1 MPILACLALVL
12 PVTEALSRIDCT
24 SFTLT
29 PSEDRMVAMYCTR
42 SAVISNQIVFGHPGD
57 NHKFLVCTDVSA
69 GCSGTCQNG
78 AVFDNIA
85 KSCGSAPVSC
95 TLPSGADPNIP
106 LQPLEPMITN
116 PCNQAGLRTCFLF
129 KHNMKNRFIICDR
142 ATTTNPKVGQCMNG
156 FIFNFN
162 RQVCESSQDHII
174 TCGRNEVST
183 QLAIFFLIVVII
195 VMQLKLDSTY
205 LRVIGGMSLVWLLI
219 ISRGQKVW
227 YYIDLILSVLA
238 GCAFLILAPQFL
250 RSQTDVHIDTVHL
263 FMIRSFGIVLIGSAY
278 LWWQVRNSKDVT
290 VHTTLMWARVIG
302 GFSALLAQLFAQFF
316 YKDNKT
322 GRMTEEH
329 LYISVVST
337 VLWTLGNVIYC
348 LRSKDWGGYMETQS
362 KLNTFLR
369 NDFVMTLMLG
379 IMFFA
384 FPVWMLRM
392 QTNISKLNG
401 VHAHLYRVF
410 GSALIS
416 SAIIS
421 GRASNFLI
429 DSDKRSQLYARLY
442 INIALIILFAVS
454 YLSSKHLQWSAQN
467 TPFVLG
473 GVAMWTLNALFGCYS
488 SSYHRT

>member
-1 MPILACLALVL
+1 
-12 PVTEALSRIDCT
+12 
-24 SFTLT
+24 
-29 PSEDRMVAMYCTR
+29 
-42 SAVISNQIVFGHPGD
+42 
-57 NHKFLVCTDVSA
+57 
-69 GCSGTCQNG
+69 
-78 AVFDNIA
+78 
-85 KSCGSAPVSC
+85 
-95 TLPSGADPNIP
+95 
-106 LQPLEPMITN
+106 
-116 PCNQAGLRTCFLF
+116 
-129 KHNMKNRFIICDR
+129 
-142 ATTTNPKVGQCMNG
+142 
-156 FIFNFN
+156 
-162 RQVCESSQDHII
+162 
-174 TCGRNEVST
+174 
-183 QLAIFFLIVVII
+183 
-195 VMQLKLDSTY
+195 MQLKLDSTY

-238 GCAFLILAPQFL
+238 GCAFLTLAPQFL